1 MRCSRT
7 LASAFARHRALGVP
21 WNLLRISGISSPQL
35 SLSGSKGAKALSNT
49 SSLEEELACE
59 GIEDC
64 DDALEELLEERED
77 ADEFLEEER
86 EEQADDFLESRL
98 GIDDLEE
105 HDPDEHSFSFSSL
118 EEVASEEWS
127 SRVST

>member
-1 MRCSRT
+1 MSR
-7 LASAFARHRALGVP
+7 
-21 WNLLRISGISSPQL
+21 
-35 SLSGSKGAKALSNT
+35 SKGAKALSNT

-59 GIEDC
+59 GLEDC

-98 GIDDLEE
+98 GVDDLEE
-105 HDPDEHSFSFSSL
+105 QDPDEYPSSSSSL